1 MDVTERIADAVVDIF
16 KRKGEVAIS
25 VIDYLGSNTI
35 DSLINVEQIAGTI
48 DKLVDGR
55 LKPDIAAGITNLLCG
70 ISQTYPKPTL
80 QQSAKL
86 RKLSAAVRAVKLVS
100 CSHPNSVIS
109 VFCHGGGFCGV
120 VHLAEL
126 LCSDCGLNVT
136 LHRSNK
142 IDGIEV
148 NYDIVEK
155 FVREAKGYKGRIPW
169 IDSFKGKEGLVK
181 VLKNHPVV
189 HSAVGIVTIKDSGL
203 LDRRCG
209 M

>member
-1 MDVTERIADAVVDIF
+1 MDVTKRIADAVVDIF
-16 KRKGEVAIS
+16 EGKGEAATS

-35 DSLINVEQIAGTI
+35 DSLISIEQIAGTI
-48 DKLVDGR
+48 DKLVDGK
-55 LKPDIAAGITNLLCG
+55 LGPDIATSITNLLCG

-109 VFCHGGGFCGV
+109 VFRHGGGFYGTV
-120 VHLAEL
+120 LLAEL

-155 FVREAKGYKGRIPW
+155 FVREAESYKRRIPW
-169 IDSFKGKEGLVK
+169 IDSFKGKEELVGI
-181 VLKNHPVV
+181 LKDHPVV
-189 HSAVGIVTIKDSGL
+189 HSAIGIVTIKDFGL
-203 LDRRCG
+203 LDRRSG